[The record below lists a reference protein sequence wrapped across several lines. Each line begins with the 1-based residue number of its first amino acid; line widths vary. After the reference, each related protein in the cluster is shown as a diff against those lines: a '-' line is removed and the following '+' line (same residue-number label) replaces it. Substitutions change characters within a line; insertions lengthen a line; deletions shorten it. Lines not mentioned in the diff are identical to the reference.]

1 MLSTLRPAWG
11 GRAGAPPGH
20 LRRGHGALGRA
31 HAAGRNPAYG
41 TDLLGGMHRHQAR
54 ELAIRAQTIP
64 VIDVIRGAT
73 TVAAALVQRAGELGV
88 IAVEAAGDLVVTDED
103 PLADIGVLAESR
115 LVAVVQDGQV
125 VDGAAAR
132 G

>member
-1 MLSTLRPAWG
+1 M
-11 GRAGAPPGH
+11 
-20 LRRGHGALGRA
+20 
-31 HAAGRNPAYG
+31 
-41 TDLLGGMHRHQAR
+41 
-54 ELAIRAQTIP
+54 
-64 VIDVIRGAT
+64 IDVIRGAT
-73 TVAAALVQRAGELGV
+73 TVAAALVQREGELGV